1 MNNWKTKVLSTAL
14 ALSLVAPIA
23 SFAADESTTGDTSAK
38 KGFALHQRNAQSQS
52 KMLELVSKY
61 TPETLSDWQ
70 NALTEQEQLL
80 KELREKAP
88 VNGKEQK
95 PELSDETKAKMQAI
109 REAEKNGEIT
119 AEEAAEQLKALGIQ
133 LKGNHQSGKQLSDE
147 DKTKIQT
154 IRESEKNGEITA
166 EEAQEQLKALG
177 INFGFRNPK
186 NSLSDE
192 DKTKMQAIRE
202 SKKNGEITTEEAQE
216 QLKALDINFGF
227 RNPKNPLSD
236 EDKAKMQAIRESE
249 KNGEITA
256 EEAREQLKALGIQI
270 KGNFAPK
277 DNLKAQ
283 LAEAVNSND
292 EAKIQELLPQLLNQ
306 LKERNQQLSQ
316 KISESNQ

>member
-23 SFAADESTTGDTSAK
+23 SFAADESTTGDTSVK
-38 KGFALHQRNAQSQS
+38 KGFAFHQRNAQSQS

-61 TPETLSDWQ
+61 TPESLSDWQ

-95 PELSDETKAKMQAI
+95 PELSDETKTKMQAL

-119 AEEAAEQLKALGIQ
+119 AEEAVEQLKALGIQ
-133 LKGNHQSGKQLSDE
+133 FKGNHKSGKQLSDE
-147 DKTKIQT
+147 DKAKIQ
-154 IRESEKNGEITA
+154 
-166 EEAQEQLKALG
+166 
-177 INFGFRNPK
+177 
-186 NSLSDE
+186 
-192 DKTKMQAIRE
+192 AIKE
-202 SKKNGEITTEEAQE
+202 N
-216 QLKALDINFGF
+216 
-227 RNPKNPLSD
+227 
-236 EDKAKMQAIRESE
+236 E

-256 EEAREQLKALGIQI
+256 EEAREQLKALGIQFGFRNPGKQLSDEDKAKMQAIKESEKNGEITAEEAREQLKAQGLNI

-277 DNLKAQ
+277 DNLRSQ

-292 EAKIQELLPQLLNQ
+292 EAKIQELLPQLLNH

-316 KISESNQ
+316 KISENNQ